1 MPWRVG
7 DLITGRYEI
16 ERRLGGGSMGD
27 VFLAEDRLLK
37 KPVALK
43 VLRPELAQ
51 NRDTVRRF
59 LREVALAHSVTHQ
72 NVVRIYDTGEERGLP
87 FFTMEVL
94 QGQVLDELLEGPDG
108 KPVHAAERMP
118 IRKIRSIAFDVL
130 DAMEAAHRAGVVH
143 RDLKPGN
150 VMLTHRGAIVM
161 DFGVAGIDD
170 IDRAADPPSTSS
182 LRSLVRTEVG
192 TIFGSP
198 AYMAPELWEGQAA
211 TVQSDLYAFG
221 VMLYQMLTG
230 RLPFSAKTPAAFV
243 EKLSTAP
250 PPPLRS
256 LRRDVPWNLVRLV
269 RRCMA
274 RDPEV
279 RPTSAANAANLISP
293 LRGRQ
298 RRRFAWGASGV
309 AAVVVGSL
317 WFRAT
322 PSWRDLGLP
331 DALAEAE
338 LAAAVRSFDV
348 GERGAALRRLD
359 RLAVRAPD
367 SAGLAFW
374 RATVLHDIGD
384 PRGRLARCGG
394 PEPRGSATWIEMAQA
409 ACEATY
415 RIAEPGEQTLDDGPR
430 AVGHELVPLAVEWS
444 LLPKLDAEPSNPEVL
459 SLAET
464 VLDRMADEPEWEN
477 DWITPVRWRLAR
489 QHLAAAV
496 GSAPPKR
503 KSSDDD
509 ERFADAPA
517 ILEGDALR
525 ALLDG
530 DEQSLT
536 RLAGKLR
543 PLDPTLTVR
552 RQMHDGRMEDA
563 WASIEELGDDDPFVP
578 GLVSMWCGYQLRFE
592 VPSRPPRCDDLPP
605 GLTRALWDVREGRPA
620 DVAALDAGSA
630 AVVRRYAAVEA
641 GRCAGVDKRAPRLR
655 TIAPPFETFAAE
667 IELTAALCPAS
678 PSFSDP
684 KRANELAN
692 ALVQLSPNDPW
703 VHLAAGPG
711 RRRRPQPPQA
721 CRGQAAAGLR
731 ALGPRRP
738 HAAAGRPD
746 PRHPRGDRRESRQG
760 HGPHALTACR
770 APADTVPARDFGRPV
785 VPRRGG
791 AVAPGHPLPRP
802 RAPAPVGHRLG
813 QGRMAGRRRRPTD
826 PRCDRVVVDFPA
838 RPLPSRDRRGDRDP
852 GEHARPRHV
861 RGIHPRAG
869 GGPRRAAAGRRAVR
883 LRQGVLRR
891 LWLGRRRGRAQAQ
904 LPGPTPAG
912 RAAAHPVRG
921 AAGRLPRRDP
931 RRAVGQRRG

>member
-1 MPWRVG
+1 MGDEEPTSREPSDAPADSTPSGRTPLSQRPTFRHDSSERPAQRHGSDERRAVRHGSDERPAARHGSDQRAAVSPRHPTEERPSSRYGTTELPGAPGRHATSERAALRHATSERLALGDDDLPIDGRVPWRAG
-7 DLITGRYEI
+7 DLVTGRYEI

-230 RLPFSAKTPAAFV
+230 RLPYSAKTPAAFV

-274 RDPEV
+274 RDPEL

-309 AAVVVGSL
+309 AAVVVSAL

-348 GERGAALRRLD
+348 GERAAALRRLD
-359 RLAVRAPD
+359 RLAIRAPD
-367 SAGLAFW
+367 SAALAFW
-374 RATVLHDIGD
+374 RATVLHDMGD

-394 PEPRGSATWIEMAQA
+394 PEPRGSATWIEMAEA

-415 RIAEPGEQTLDDGPR
+415 RIAEPGEQTLDEGPR
-430 AVGHELVPLAVEWS
+430 SVGRELLPLAVEWS
-444 LLPKLDAEPSNPEVL
+444 LLPQLDADPSDPEVV

-464 VLDRMADEPEWEN
+464 VLDRMADEPSWEN
-477 DWITPVRWRLAR
+477 NWTTPVRWNLAR
-489 QHLAAAV
+489 THLAEAV
-496 GSAPPKR
+496 GDAPPKR
-503 KSSDDD
+503 KSAD
-509 ERFADAPA
+509 EDEDESIADAPA
-517 ILEGDALR
+517 MLEGEGLR

-530 DEQSLT
+530 DEQTLA
-536 RLAGKLR
+536 RLAAELQ
-543 PLDPTLTVR
+543 PLDPTLSVR
-552 RQMHDGRMEDA
+552 QQMHDGQMEDA
-563 WASIEELGDDDPFVP
+563 WASIEALGEEDPFVP
-578 GLVSMWCGYQLRFE
+578 RLVAMWCGYMLRFE
-592 VPSRPPRCDDLPP
+592 VPSRPPRCADLPP

-630 AVVRRYAAVEA
+630 AVVKRYAAVEA
-641 GRCAGVDKRAPRLR
+641 GRCVGVDQRAPRLR
-655 TIAPPFETFAAE
+655 PIAPPFETFAAE
-667 IELTAALCPAS
+667 VELTAALCPAS

-703 VHLAAGPG
+703 VHLAAARVADDDPNHPK
-711 RRRRPQPPQA
+711 R
-721 CRGQAAAGLR
+721 AAGKRLQASER
-731 ALGPRRP
+731 WAKADRTLPLVARIRDSLGV
-738 HAAAGRPD
+738 
-746 PRHPRGDRRESRQG
+746 
-760 HGPHALTACR
+760 TADSDS
-770 APADTVPARDFGRPV
+770 ADKVTAR
-785 VPRRGG
+785 
-791 AVAPGHPLPRP
+791 
-802 RAPAPVGHRLG
+802 
-813 QGRMAGRRRRPTD
+813 
-826 PRCDRVVVDFPA
+826 
-838 RPLPSRDRRGDRDP
+838 
-852 GEHARPRHV
+852 
-861 RGIHPRAG
+861 
-869 GGPRRAAAGRRAVR
+869 
-883 LRQGVLRR
+883 
-891 LWLGRRRGRAQAQ
+891 
-904 LPGPTPAG
+904 TP
-912 RAAAHPVRG
+912 
-921 AAGRLPRRDP
+921 
-931 RRAVGQRRG
+931 